1 MDVQHWRRNILKRTL
16 ITAATVTLLGLI
28 IYLGIDR
35 DWLELGYALCACG
48 LGVAL
53 WLMLA

>member
-1 MDVQHWRRNILKRTL
+1 MLKRTL
-16 ITAATVTLLGLI
+16 ITAATVTLLGLL